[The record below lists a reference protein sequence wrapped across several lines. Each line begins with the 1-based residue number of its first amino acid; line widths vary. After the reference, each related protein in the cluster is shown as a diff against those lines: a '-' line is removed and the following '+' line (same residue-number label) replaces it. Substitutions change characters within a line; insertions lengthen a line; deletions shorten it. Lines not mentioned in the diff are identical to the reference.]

1 MSVWKHGLELHIR
14 PDGFSR
20 HSQNFPF
27 KGSRVCIIL
36 KGTWNIFHEKNYML
50 GHKAS
55 LNTFK
60 KTKLHQAW
68 DSCSSRKEQEQV
80 TGALAPLE
88 GGWGGSLNKV
98 MVGVD
103 PWVPLEAWLRWLP
116 TCLVVLCVGVIAQYP
131 LFLLPAP
138 LKWQLVCGVSV
149 SCCS

>member
-1 MSVWKHGLELHIR
+1 
-14 PDGFSR
+14 
-20 HSQNFPF
+20 
-27 KGSRVCIIL
+27 
-36 KGTWNIFHEKNYML
+36 ML

-88 GGWGGSLNKV
+88 GGRGGSLNKV

-131 LFLLPAP
+131 VFAPSPSEVAVGLWRFCILLFINALTVPE
-138 LKWQLVCGVSV
+138 
-149 SCCS
+149 CSYF